1 MAEAAESEDVESAG
15 PGSVLPP
22 TAGQARSPHKGAPQ
36 SPEAVEAA
44 MASPG
49 VPRGGSLG
57 LLVWLLFLRPQLR
70 ETGPARTGG
79 G

>member
-1 MAEAAESEDVESAG
+1 M
-15 PGSVLPP
+15 
-22 TAGQARSPHKGAPQ
+22 GAPQ